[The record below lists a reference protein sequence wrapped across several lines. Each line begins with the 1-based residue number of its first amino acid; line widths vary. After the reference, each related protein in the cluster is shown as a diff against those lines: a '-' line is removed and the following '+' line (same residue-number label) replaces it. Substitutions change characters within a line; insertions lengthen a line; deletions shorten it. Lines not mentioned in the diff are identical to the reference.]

1 MPHMLPRATG
11 ILLLILAVAG
21 CASSMPSFYTVP
33 VRQGN
38 YVDKAT
44 VGQLRPGMTKQQV
57 QRLLGTPLIADPF
70 HQNRWD
76 YYYQFGKGGNIAEQR
91 HVTLFFSGDVL
102 DRIDDRRDD

>member
-1 MPHMLPRATG
+1 MLPRATG
-11 ILLLILAVAG
+11 ILLLALAVAG

-44 VGQLRPGMTKQQV
+44 IGQLRPGMTKQQV
-57 QRLLGTPLIADPF
+57 QRLLGSPLIADPF

-91 HVTLFFSGDVL
+91 HVTLFFSGEVL

>member
-1 MPHMLPRATG
+1 MPHTLPRATG
-11 ILLLILAVAG
+11 ALLLALTAAG
-21 CASSMPSFYTVP
+21 CASYLPSFYTVP

-76 YYYQFGKGGNIAEQR
+76 YYYQFGKGGHIAEQR

-102 DRIDDRRDD
+102 DRIDDRTKN